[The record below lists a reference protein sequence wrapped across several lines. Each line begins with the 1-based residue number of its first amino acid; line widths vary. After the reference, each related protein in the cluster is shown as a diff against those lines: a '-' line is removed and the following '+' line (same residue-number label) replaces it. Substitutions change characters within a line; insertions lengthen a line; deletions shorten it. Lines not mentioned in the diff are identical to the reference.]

1 MALHGALDPV
11 RAQVAPLEIFG
22 PAFAYLD
29 ELFRDGS
36 PAAARLRG
44 LAAGDS
50 QRIELAGGSFALE
63 QVYPAKVRADAFFES
78 HRKYI
83 DVQVV
88 FEGVEAMEL
97 ADIARL
103 TTRQP
108 YHAERDVIVYAD
120 CPDASVLRVRAGE
133 VAVFFPADG
142 HMPGLRT
149 DAAPTLVRK
158 TVIKVPVPA
167 GATGRP

>member
-1 MALHGALDPV
+1 MALHGALATI
-11 RAQVAPLEIFG
+11 RAQTAGMNLFG

-29 ELFRDGS
+29 EMFQSGS
-36 PAAARLRG
+36 PAALRLQG
-44 LAAGDS
+44 IAAGDTH
-50 QRIELAGGSFALE
+50 RVELTNGCFALE

-88 FEGVEAMEL
+88 VAGAEAMEL
-97 ADIARL
+97 ADISRL
-103 TTRQP
+103 TVRQP
-108 YHAERDVIVYAD
+108 YHADRDVIVYTD
-120 CPDASVLRVRAGE
+120 CPDASVLRVQAGE
-133 VAVFFPADG
+133 AAVFFPPDG

-149 DAAPTLVRK
+149 GVTATLVRK

-167 GATGRP
+167 